1 MPRQGRAAGPLTRR
15 PPLRWPDRPQPTLT
29 VFVAALRGSSCALPA
44 KRAVMRSVRGGAP
57 DAASTHLVGELRR
70 VLAAGVE
77 RDGAGGDRPGSALE
91 AVFQTINGDS
101 NVAFWKQFKDSGLD
115 AKKLPVISVST
126 AEDEV
131 KGVGIDNIVGQY
143 VAWNCYQTTP
153 GAKNEAFVK
162 AFKAKYGADRVTD
175 DPIEAG
181 YVGVHL
187 WAMAAEKAGID
198 RSGEGQGRVEGPRVR
213 GARSTVRTST

>member
-1 MPRQGRAAGPLTRR
+1 MTI
-15 PPLRWPDRPQPTLT
+15 
-29 VFVAALRGSSCALPA
+29 
-44 KRAVMRSVRGGAP
+44 
-57 DAASTHLVGELRR
+57 VGEEYAPLGNTEY
-70 VLAAGVE
+70 ATTINKIKKANP
-77 RDGAGGDRPGSALE
+77 D

-131 KGVGIDNIVGQY
+131 KGVGIENIVGQY
-143 VAWNCYQTTP
+143 VAWNYYQTTP

-187 WAMAAEKAGID
+187 WAMAAEKAGSTD
-198 RSGEGQGRVEGPRVR
+198 PEKVKAASKGLVVR
-213 GARSTVRTST
+213 GARGQGHDRR